1 MEWYQP
7 PYRISTDPNLIDSA
21 RVVRFLQRESY
32 WGQDITTPTIERSL
46 TNSLCFSVLDGTTM
60 IGFARVIT
68 DYAVF
73 GYLEDVFID
82 DTLRGQGIGKWLM
95 QCVLDHP
102 DIKGLK
108 KLMLA
113 TADAQE
119 LYRQYGFNEVKNPEM
134 VMERYNYE
142 DFPQA
147 PAP

>member
-1 MEWYQP
+1 
-7 PYRISTDPNLIDSA
+7 
-21 RVVRFLQRESY
+21 
-32 WGQDITTPTIERSL
+32 
-46 TNSLCFSVLDGTTM
+46 M